1 MSTSNKKDNKYQ
13 IAVIPGDG
21 IGKEVMEATISVLD
35 ELDVD
40 FDYIYGIAG
49 DECNEE
55 HGTPLPQETIDIVRD
70 SDACLFGAAGET
82 AADVIVKIRQEMK
95 MFANLRPV
103 KSYPNTKSLFE
114 NVDFMIVRENTEG
127 LYIADQEEET
137 EDGAI
142 AKRVITREAEER
154 IIDYAFQYAKDNNR
168 TKVTAVHKANVLKKT
183 DGLFKEIFYEVSEK
197 YPDIDTE
204 DFYVDATAMYLV
216 TQPQEFQVV
225 VTTNL
230 FGDILSDEG
239 AGLVGGL
246 GLIPS
251 ANIGSD
257 GALFE
262 PVHGS
267 APDIAG
273 QQKANP
279 IAMMLSAIMML
290 RYLGENDAADKFDA
304 AILKVMRKYG
314 INEGELL
321 DVQLMRSSRYAS
333 QLERIISPEGTYPL
347 LGKSLA
353 YRTGIFH
360 LLAQAALFKI
370 LPRNMETS
378 QVRSALTKVLRT
390 QFGGHQNFDNKGWL
404 TIGLNGC
411 QAEIAEKNIN
421 TGSLYGC
428 CAIFLPLGLSFND
441 SFWVGPFEEWT
452 TLKAWNGNPV
462 EPDQSIDF

>member
-183 DGLFKEIFYEVSEK
+183 DGLFKEIFYEVSKK

-251 ANIGSD
+251 ANIGAD

-304 AILKVMRKYG
+304 AILKVLS
-314 INEGELL
+314 EGKTLTG
-321 DVQLMRSSRYAS
+321 D
-333 QLERIISPEGTYPL
+333 
-347 LGKSLA
+347 LGGSA
-353 YRTGIFH
+353 TTMEV
-360 LLAQAALFKI
+360 AQAVKNAL
-370 LPRNMETS
+370 
-378 QVRSALTKVLRT
+378 
-390 QFGGHQNFDNKGWL
+390 
-404 TIGLNGC
+404 
-411 QAEIAEKNIN
+411 
-421 TGSLYGC
+421 
-428 CAIFLPLGLSFND
+428 
-441 SFWVGPFEEWT
+441 
-452 TLKAWNGNPV
+452 
-462 EPDQSIDF
+462 

>member
-35 ELDVD
+35 ELNID
-40 FDYIYGIAG
+40 FDYVYGIAG

-55 HGTPLPQETIDIVRD
+55 HGTPLPQETIDIIRD

-103 KSYPNTKSLFE
+103 KSYPNTKSIFE

-127 LYIADQEEET
+127 LYIANQEEES

-142 AKRVITREAEER
+142 AKRIITREAEER
-154 IIDYAFQYAKDNNR
+154 IINYAFQYAKDNNR

-183 DGLFKEIFYEVSEK
+183 DGLFKKIFYEVAEK

-204 DFYVDATAMYLV
+204 YFYVDATAMYLV
-216 TQPQEFQVV
+216 TQPQEFQVI

-246 GLIPS
+246 GLTPS
-251 ANIGSD
+251 ANIGAD

-290 RYLGENDAADKFDA
+290 RYLGENEAANKFDA
-304 AILKVMRKYG
+304 AILKVL
-314 INEGELL
+314 NEGKTLTSDL
-321 DVQLMRSSRYAS
+321 GGSSTTI
-333 QLERIISPEGTYPL
+333 EV
-347 LGKSLA
+347 
-353 YRTGIFH
+353 
-360 LLAQAALFKI
+360 AQAIK
-370 LPRNMETS
+370 
-378 QVRSALTKVLRT
+378 
-390 QFGGHQNFDNKGWL
+390 D
-404 TIGLNGC
+404 
-411 QAEIAEKNIN
+411 
-421 TGSLYGC
+421 SL
-428 CAIFLPLGLSFND
+428 
-441 SFWVGPFEEWT
+441 
-452 TLKAWNGNPV
+452 
-462 EPDQSIDF
+462 

>member
-70 SDACLFGAAGET
+70 SDAYLFGAAGET

-251 ANIGSD
+251 ANIGAD

-304 AILKVMRKYG
+304 AILKVLS
-314 INEGELL
+314 EGKTLTG
-321 DVQLMRSSRYAS
+321 D
-333 QLERIISPEGTYPL
+333 
-347 LGKSLA
+347 LGGSA
-353 YRTGIFH
+353 TTMEV
-360 LLAQAALFKI
+360 AQAVKNAL
-370 LPRNMETS
+370 
-378 QVRSALTKVLRT
+378 
-390 QFGGHQNFDNKGWL
+390 
-404 TIGLNGC
+404 
-411 QAEIAEKNIN
+411 
-421 TGSLYGC
+421 
-428 CAIFLPLGLSFND
+428 
-441 SFWVGPFEEWT
+441 
-452 TLKAWNGNPV
+452 
-462 EPDQSIDF
+462 

>member
-35 ELDVD
+35 ELNID
-40 FDYIYGIAG
+40 FDYVYGIAG

-55 HGTPLPQETIDIVRD
+55 HGTPLPQETIDIIRD

-103 KSYPNTKSLFE
+103 KSYPNTKSIFE

-127 LYIADQEEET
+127 LYIANQEEES

-142 AKRVITREAEER
+142 AKRIITREAEER
-154 IIDYAFQYAKDNNR
+154 IINYAFQYAKDNNR

-183 DGLFKEIFYEVSEK
+183 DGLFKKIFYEVAEK

-216 TQPQEFQVV
+216 TQPQEFQVI

-246 GLIPS
+246 GLTPS
-251 ANIGSD
+251 ANIGAD

-290 RYLGENDAADKFDA
+290 RYLGENEAANKFDA
-304 AILKVMRKYG
+304 AILKVL
-314 INEGELL
+314 NEGKTLTSDL
-321 DVQLMRSSRYAS
+321 GGSSTTI
-333 QLERIISPEGTYPL
+333 EV
-347 LGKSLA
+347 
-353 YRTGIFH
+353 
-360 LLAQAALFKI
+360 AQAIK
-370 LPRNMETS
+370 
-378 QVRSALTKVLRT
+378 
-390 QFGGHQNFDNKGWL
+390 D
-404 TIGLNGC
+404 
-411 QAEIAEKNIN
+411 
-421 TGSLYGC
+421 SL
-428 CAIFLPLGLSFND
+428 
-441 SFWVGPFEEWT
+441 
-452 TLKAWNGNPV
+452 
-462 EPDQSIDF
+462 

>member
-35 ELDVD
+35 ELNID
-40 FDYIYGIAG
+40 FDYVYGIAG

-55 HGTPLPQETIDIVRD
+55 HGTPLPQETIDIIRD

-103 KSYPNTKSLFE
+103 KSYPNTKSIFE

-127 LYIADQEEET
+127 LYIANQEEES

-142 AKRVITREAEER
+142 AKRIITREAEER
-154 IIDYAFQYAKDNNR
+154 IINYAFQYAKDNNR

-183 DGLFKEIFYEVSEK
+183 DGLFKKIFYEVAEK

-216 TQPQEFQVV
+216 TQPQEFQVI

-246 GLIPS
+246 GLTPS
-251 ANIGSD
+251 ANIGAD

-290 RYLGENDAADKFDA
+290 RYLGENEAANKFDA
-304 AILKVMRKYG
+304 AILKVL
-314 INEGELL
+314 NEGKTLTGDL
-321 DVQLMRSSRYAS
+321 GGSSTTI
-333 QLERIISPEGTYPL
+333 EV
-347 LGKSLA
+347 
-353 YRTGIFH
+353 
-360 LLAQAALFKI
+360 AQAIK
-370 LPRNMETS
+370 
-378 QVRSALTKVLRT
+378 
-390 QFGGHQNFDNKGWL
+390 D
-404 TIGLNGC
+404 
-411 QAEIAEKNIN
+411 
-421 TGSLYGC
+421 SL
-428 CAIFLPLGLSFND
+428 
-441 SFWVGPFEEWT
+441 
-452 TLKAWNGNPV
+452 
-462 EPDQSIDF
+462 

>member
-35 ELDVD
+35 ELNVD
-40 FDYIYGIAG
+40 FDYVYGIAG
-49 DECNEE
+49 DECN
-55 HGTPLPQETIDIVRD
+55 ETIDIVRD

-103 KSYPNTKSLFE
+103 KSYPNTKSIFE

-127 LYIADQEEET
+127 LYIANQEEKT

-142 AKRVITREAEER
+142 AKRIITREAEER

-183 DGLFKEIFYEVSEK
+183 DGLFKEIFYEVGEK

-216 TQPQEFQVV
+216 TQPQEFQVI

-251 ANIGSD
+251 ANIGSE

-279 IAMMLSAIMML
+279 IAMMLSAVMML
-290 RYLGENDAADKFDA
+290 RYLGENEEADKFDA
-304 AILKVMRKYG
+304 SILKVLS
-314 INEGELL
+314 EGKTLTS
-321 DVQLMRSSRYAS
+321 D
-333 QLERIISPEGTYPL
+333 
-347 LGKSLA
+347 LGGSA
-353 YRTGIFH
+353 TTMEV
-360 LLAQAALFKI
+360 AQAIKDAL
-370 LPRNMETS
+370 
-378 QVRSALTKVLRT
+378 
-390 QFGGHQNFDNKGWL
+390 
-404 TIGLNGC
+404 
-411 QAEIAEKNIN
+411 
-421 TGSLYGC
+421 
-428 CAIFLPLGLSFND
+428 
-441 SFWVGPFEEWT
+441 
-452 TLKAWNGNPV
+452 
-462 EPDQSIDF
+462 